1 MGRQRRER
9 PARSSGSE
17 LLLLPYPVGV
27 CLPSGLQEQHGM
39 HEDHPFLVWGDAL
52 GVGAFAVIGCQ
63 NGLRKGACL
72 MSGGRQG
79 VGGGAGRAGRARD
92 VTRPTHDIHHTN

>member
-1 MGRQRRER
+1 
-9 PARSSGSE
+9 
-17 LLLLPYPVGV
+17 
-27 CLPSGLQEQHGM
+27 M

-79 VGGGAGRAGRARD
+79 VGGGAGRAGHEKGTSDSAHSLPPRYIQIRKAEVD
-92 VTRPTHDIHHTN
+92 SGGGAL